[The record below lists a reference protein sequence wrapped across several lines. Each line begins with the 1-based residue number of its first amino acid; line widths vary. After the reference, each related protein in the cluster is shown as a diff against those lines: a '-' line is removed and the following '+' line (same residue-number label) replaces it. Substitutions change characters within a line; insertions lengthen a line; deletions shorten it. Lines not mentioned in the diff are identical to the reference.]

1 MNPSQTP
8 MRVLI
13 VEDEEDMCWALRT
26 LVEAEGYRPT
36 VARSAQEALGILS
49 GESFRL
55 AFVDLKLPDME
66 GLELVGRIRR
76 LLPSLPCVLVS
87 GYLYDDDETV
97 QASLKAGLICS
108 FIGKPF
114 LLSQV
119 REALHLAGCSR

>member
-1 MNPSQTP
+1 MSQSQTP
-8 MRVLI
+8 LRVLI

-36 VARSAQEALGILS
+36 VARTAQEALGIL
-49 GESFRL
+49 GDTSFHL

-66 GLELVGRIRR
+66 GFELVGRLRG

-97 QASLKAGLICS
+97 QASLKAGLICG

-119 REALHLAGCSR
+119 REALRLTGCSR

>member
-1 MNPSQTP
+1 MTKSQTP

-36 VARSAQEALGILS
+36 VARCAQEALGILS
-49 GESFRL
+49 DTSFRL

-66 GLELVGRIRR
+66 GLELVGRLRR
-76 LLPSLPCVLVS
+76 LLPSLLCVVVS

-97 QASLKAGLICS
+97 QASLKAGLICG

-119 REALHLAGCSR
+119 REALRPAGCSQ

>member
-1 MNPSQTP
+1 MTDSQSP

-13 VEDEEDMCWALRT
+13 IEDEEDMCWALRT

-36 VARSAQEALGILS
+36 VARSAQEALAFFS

-66 GLELVGRIRR
+66 GLELVGHLHRQYPI
-76 LLPSLPCVLVS
+76 LPCVLVS

-97 QASLKAGLICS
+97 QASLKAGLICG

-119 REALHLAGCSR
+119 RDALRLTGSSR